1 VASSIVGVGGF
12 SFFTPKRRFM
22 ATGASARAPKSG
34 QDGNATTTTR
44 PLMHAYDSTN
54 ASGGARRA
62 SAKGKYTSTVK
73 TRTRRAPLFGI

>member
-34 QDGNATTTTR
+34 QDGKATTTTR
-44 PLMHAYDSTN
+44 PLMLASSTN